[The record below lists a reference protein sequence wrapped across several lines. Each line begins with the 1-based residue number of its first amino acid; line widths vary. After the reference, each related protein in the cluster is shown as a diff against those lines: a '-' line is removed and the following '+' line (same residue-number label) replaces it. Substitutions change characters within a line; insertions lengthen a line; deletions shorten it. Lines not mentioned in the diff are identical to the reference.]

1 MARHVFTVVTR
12 ILDES
17 DARSGLKQSLAD
29 IQLNLEHPNLED
41 NGIID
46 FNPQNFPQLH
56 FASFVIF
63 DDTLVFENSVTGNR
77 DAYLQSLATHEGLD
91 RIYQYCADYPDLA
104 QDPTAPAEKR
114 TRERYKYLRR
124 KLKKANLRHVGTPT
138 RSVQSILKD
147 EEVVATL
154 TADAFGSPATS
165 LRPGAPAPAM
175 RESWNWEVIKPYL
188 IIVSALL
195 LLAWVVYCGRQRRVF
210 PLLTAESV
218 VLIADMVLAGVG
230 GGLFLLKE
238 WRSTPAPFRARAL
251 SVIGRVIMLVAF
263 IVFAWRSGRA
273 HWFRVVALIGGA
285 AGVFMSLVVDWS
297 RAKSER
303 IAVLREATSAAGIVE
318 CWRTMVQE
326 HDRNSARPYEPER
339 GPVWEHLWNWRYWF
353 LAPVVATAVV
363 GWLTLTHPLWLYWG
377 LLTAFTLEAIWMTI
391 LVGLP
396 PIAGIFT
403 PAGARFVVGTVVF
416 AWLVLE
422 SLRLLAPHP
431 VDPFGVDWHPAIY
444 AGVVLLAW
452 FAVQALTLA
461 TPEVEVTAPT
471 DAQRATIEEVGRQED
486 LGVQNHMALAARVG
500 RARGLNRLR
509 IWSLRFFLWSLDRI
523 FYRALLPD
531 VYRGRLFGIPTV
543 HSAQWVILD
552 DGRYLFLSNYDHS
565 FTTYLNDFGTQIPS
579 GIQKIWGICD
589 GNPGMADVER
599 FKLFVRKA
607 MVPHQVW
614 YRAYP
619 NMSVRQIWNNEG
631 IRKNLAGDIRDEERM
646 VATMRRFGGAPKI
659 VPGIVHAAR

>member
-1 MARHVFTVVTR
+1 
-12 ILDES
+12 
-17 DARSGLKQSLAD
+17 
-29 IQLNLEHPNLED
+29 
-41 NGIID
+41 
-46 FNPQNFPQLH
+46 
-56 FASFVIF
+56 
-63 DDTLVFENSVTGNR
+63 
-77 DAYLQSLATHEGLD
+77 
-91 RIYQYCADYPDLA
+91 
-104 QDPTAPAEKR
+104 
-114 TRERYKYLRR
+114 
-124 KLKKANLRHVGTPT
+124 
-138 RSVQSILKD
+138 
-147 EEVVATL
+147 
-154 TADAFGSPATS
+154 
-165 LRPGAPAPAM
+165 
-175 RESWNWEVIKPYL
+175 
-188 IIVSALL
+188 
-195 LLAWVVYCGRQRRVF
+195 
-210 PLLTAESV
+210 
-218 VLIADMVLAGVG
+218 
-230 GGLFLLKE
+230 
-238 WRSTPAPFRARAL
+238 
-251 SVIGRVIMLVAF
+251 
-263 IVFAWRSGRA
+263 
-273 HWFRVVALIGGA
+273 
-285 AGVFMSLVVDWS
+285 
-297 RAKSER
+297 
-303 IAVLREATSAAGIVE
+303 
-318 CWRTMVQE
+318 MVQE